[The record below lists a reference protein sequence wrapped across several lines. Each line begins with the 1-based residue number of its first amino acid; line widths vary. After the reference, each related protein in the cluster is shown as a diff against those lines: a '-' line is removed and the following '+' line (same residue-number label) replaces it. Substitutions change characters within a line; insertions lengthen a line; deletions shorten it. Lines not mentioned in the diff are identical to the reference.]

1 MPEEDKIMTINN
13 NSEKIKLEKNKKK
26 KGRKFKKRN
35 ISEDEISEDNDEKI
49 NGYPDNQDE
58 DYIEGEEN
66 AENINDE
73 NYNQENDD
81 YSDLMKYN
89 DKNFKKQKIYD
100 EDYNVNKKNIPR
112 ANNQQQ
118 IPVKLSYHEKL
129 SQKDLLYEAIF
140 TELYNIK
147 SLEDMQRLEE
157 LNKRDVNYSNKKQFP
172 EYIKVIRRI
181 KKTADVIDPA
191 VFVMQETNNDNCEKV
206 EGDEKNNNCVKKHEE
221 MLDEEKNGILKVNS
235 ESEMVVEENM
245 GNSVCEMKD
254 FSKITSK
261 DVKLEN
267 KNLLDEFVGKFNK
280 KFFEI
285 YYK

>member
-1 MPEEDKIMTINN
+1 
-13 NSEKIKLEKNKKK
+13 
-26 KGRKFKKRN
+26 
-35 ISEDEISEDNDEKI
+35 
-49 NGYPDNQDE
+49 
-58 DYIEGEEN
+58 
-66 AENINDE
+66 
-73 NYNQENDD
+73 
-81 YSDLMKYN
+81 
-89 DKNFKKQKIYD
+89 
-100 EDYNVNKKNIPR
+100 
-112 ANNQQQ
+112 
-118 IPVKLSYHEKL
+118 
-129 SQKDLLYEAIF
+129 
-140 TELYNIK
+140 
-147 SLEDMQRLEE
+147 
-157 LNKRDVNYSNKKQFP
+157 
-172 EYIKVIRRI
+172 
-181 KKTADVIDPA
+181 
-191 VFVMQETNNDNCEKV
+191 MQETNNDNCEKV